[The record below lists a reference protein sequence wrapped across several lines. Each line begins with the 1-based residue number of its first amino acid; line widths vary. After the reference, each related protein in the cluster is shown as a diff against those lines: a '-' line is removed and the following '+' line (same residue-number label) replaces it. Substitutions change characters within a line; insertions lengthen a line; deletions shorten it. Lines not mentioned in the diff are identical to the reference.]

1 MQILFLNKW
10 YPNLDNPN
18 SAIFIRKHAK
28 AVSLFANVISFHISP
43 SKKINKLFKIH
54 KFLDENIDTIIIYY
68 KKTIPVFDIFF
79 YLISILIGIFI
90 LSKNYKKIDLIQVN
104 ITASFMLFIALY
116 FKFFKNVKFIILEH
130 SSFYLRIINKVDKLD
145 IIQKTLLLFIRFFS
159 LFSEGIICVSE
170 SLKNAMQKIGFKNKF
185 YIIPNVVF
193 EENENIKINNYIES
207 NIGSEFQIKVI
218 SVSSLIDKTKNISNL
233 LKGFKIFLNTY
244 KEEFKDNEIIL
255 DIYGDGKDREKLIKL
270 ANELDLLNK
279 NVFFKGDI
287 DNKKLKE
294 LMPSYDFFVMF
305 SKLETFSVATLEA
318 MLCGLPVIATKSG
331 GPEEYLRPE
340 YGILIDKNNINQLV
354 NAFYFMCKNY
364 QNFDKKR
371 ISDFVKENYSY
382 RNISYKFK
390 KLYENI
396 LINK

>member
-1 MQILFLNKW
+1 MLILFLNKW

-28 AVSLFANVISFHISP
+28 AVSLFANVISFHIAP
-43 SKKINKLFKIH
+43 SKKIKKLFKIDN
-54 KFLDENIDTIIIYY
+54 FLDENIDTIIIYY
-68 KKTIPVFDIFF
+68 KKTHPIFDVFF

-104 ITASFMLFIALY
+104 ITSSFMLFIALY
-116 FKFFKNVKFIILEH
+116 FKFFKKIKFIILEH
-130 SSFYLRIINKVDKLD
+130 STFYPRIVNKIDKLD
-145 IIQKTLLLFIRFFS
+145 IIKKILLLFIKWFS

-193 EENENIKINNYIES
+193 EENENIKINNYNS
-207 NIGSEFQIKVI
+207 IKFKYEIKII
-218 SVSSLIDKTKNISNL
+218 SVSNLIDKTKNISNL
-233 LKGFKIFLNTY
+233 LNGFKIFLNTY
-244 KEEFKDNEIIL
+244 KEEFKNNKIIL
-255 DIYGDGKDREKLIKL
+255 DIYGDGKDKEKLIKL

-279 NVFFKGDI
+279 NVFFKGAI

-305 SKLETFSVATLEA
+305 SKVETFSVATLEA

-331 GPEEYLRPE
+331 GPEEYLKPQ
-340 YGILIDKNNINQLV
+340 YGILIDNNNIDQLV

-364 QNFDKKR
+364 QNFDRKR

-382 RNISYKFK
+382 KNISSQFK
-390 KLYENI
+390 KLYESI
-396 LINK
+396 LTRK

>member
-1 MQILFLNKW
+1 MLILFLNKW

-28 AVSLFANVISFHISP
+28 AVSLFANVISFHIAP
-43 SKKINKLFKIH
+43 SKKIKKLFKIDN
-54 KFLDENIDTIIIYY
+54 FLDENIDTIIIYY
-68 KKTIPVFDIFF
+68 KKTLPIFDVFF

-116 FKFFKNVKFIILEH
+116 FKFFKKIKFIILEH
-130 SSFYLRIINKVDKLD
+130 STFYPRIVNKIDKLD
-145 IIQKTLLLFIRFFS
+145 IIKKILLLFIKWFS

-193 EENENIKINNYIES
+193 EENENIKINNYSSIKFK
-207 NIGSEFQIKVI
+207 SEIKII
-218 SVSSLIDKTKNISNL
+218 SVSNLIDKTKNISNL
-233 LKGFKIFLNTY
+233 LNGFKIFLNTY
-244 KEEFKDNEIIL
+244 KEEFKNNKIIL
-255 DIYGDGKDREKLIKL
+255 DIYGDGKDKEKLIKL

-279 NVFFKGDI
+279 NVFFKGAI

-305 SKLETFSVATLEA
+305 SKVETFSVATLEA

-331 GPEEYLRPE
+331 GPEEYLKPQ
-340 YGILIDKNNINQLV
+340 YGILIDNNNIDQLV

-364 QNFDKKR
+364 QSFDRKR

-382 RNISYKFK
+382 KNISFQFK
-390 KLYENI
+390 KLYESI
-396 LINK
+396 LTGR

>member
-1 MQILFLNKW
+1 MLILFLNKW

-28 AVSLFANVISFHISP
+28 AVSLFANVISFHIAP
-43 SKKINKLFKIH
+43 SKKIKKLFKIDN
-54 KFLDENIDTIIIYY
+54 FLDENIDTIIIYY
-68 KKTIPVFDIFF
+68 KKTHPIFDVFF

-116 FKFFKNVKFIILEH
+116 FKFFKKIKFIILEH
-130 SSFYLRIINKVDKLD
+130 SSFYPRIVNKIDKLD
-145 IIQKTLLLFIRFFS
+145 IIKKILLLFIKWFS

-193 EENENIKINNYIES
+193 EENENIKINNYNS
-207 NIGSEFQIKVI
+207 IKFKYEIKII
-218 SVSSLIDKTKNISNL
+218 SVSNLIDKTKNISNL
-233 LKGFKIFLNTY
+233 LNGFKIFLNTY
-244 KEEFKDNEIIL
+244 KEEFKNNEIIL
-255 DIYGDGKDREKLIKL
+255 DIYGDGKDKEKLIKL

-279 NVFFKGDI
+279 NVFFKGAI

-305 SKLETFSVATLEA
+305 SKVETFSVATLEA

-331 GPEEYLRPE
+331 GPEEYLKPQ
-340 YGILIDKNNINQLV
+340 YGILIDNNNIDQLV

-364 QNFDKKR
+364 QSFDRKR

-382 RNISYKFK
+382 KNISFQFK
-390 KLYENI
+390 KLYESI
-396 LINK
+396 LTGR

>member
-1 MQILFLNKW
+1 MLILFLNKW

-28 AVSLFANVISFHISP
+28 AVSLFANVISFHIAP
-43 SKKINKLFKIH
+43 SKKIKKLFKIDN
-54 KFLDENIDTIIIYY
+54 FLDENIDTIIIYY
-68 KKTIPVFDIFF
+68 KKTHPIFDVFF

-116 FKFFKNVKFIILEH
+116 FKFFKKIKFIILEH
-130 SSFYLRIINKVDKLD
+130 STFYPRIVNKIDKLD
-145 IIQKTLLLFIRFFS
+145 IIKKILLLFIKWFS

-193 EENENIKINNYIES
+193 EENENIKINNYNS
-207 NIGSEFQIKVI
+207 IKFKYEIKII
-218 SVSSLIDKTKNISNL
+218 SVSNLIDKTKNISNL
-233 LKGFKIFLNTY
+233 LNGFKIFLNTY
-244 KEEFKDNEIIL
+244 KEEFKNNKIIL
-255 DIYGDGKDREKLIKL
+255 DIYGDGKDKEKLIKL

-279 NVFFKGDI
+279 NVFFKGAI

-305 SKLETFSVATLEA
+305 SKVETFSVSTLEA

-331 GPEEYLRPE
+331 GLEEYLKPQ
-340 YGILIDKNNINQLV
+340 YGILIDNNNIDQLV

-364 QNFDKKR
+364 QNFDRKR

-382 RNISYKFK
+382 KNISSQFK
-390 KLYENI
+390 KLYESI
-396 LINK
+396 LTRK

>member
-1 MQILFLNKW
+1 MLILFLNKW

-28 AVSLFANVISFHISP
+28 AVSLFANVISFHIAP
-43 SKKINKLFKIH
+43 SKKIKKLFKIDN
-54 KFLDENIDTIIIYY
+54 FLDENIDTIIIYY
-68 KKTIPVFDIFF
+68 KKTHPIFDVFF

-116 FKFFKNVKFIILEH
+116 FKFFKKIKFIILEH
-130 SSFYLRIINKVDKLD
+130 STFYPRIVNKIDKLD
-145 IIQKTLLLFIRFFS
+145 IIKKILLLFIKWFS

-193 EENENIKINNYIES
+193 EENENIKINNYNS
-207 NIGSEFQIKVI
+207 IKFKYEIKII
-218 SVSSLIDKTKNISNL
+218 SVSNLIDKTKNISNL
-233 LKGFKIFLNTY
+233 LNGFKIFLNTY
-244 KEEFKDNEIIL
+244 KEEFKNNEIIF
-255 DIYGDGKDREKLIKL
+255 DIYGDGKDKEKLIKL
-270 ANELDLLNK
+270 ANELNLLNK
-279 NVFFKGDI
+279 NVFFKGAI

-305 SKLETFSVATLEA
+305 SKVETFSVATLEA

-331 GPEEYLRPE
+331 GPEEYLKPQ
-340 YGILIDKNNINQLV
+340 YGILIDNNNIDQLV

-364 QNFDKKR
+364 QSFDRKR

-382 RNISYKFK
+382 KNISFQFK
-390 KLYENI
+390 KLYESI
-396 LINK
+396 LTGR

>member
-1 MQILFLNKW
+1 MLILFLNKW

-28 AVSLFANVISFHISP
+28 AVSLFANVISFHIAP
-43 SKKINKLFKIH
+43 SKKIKKLFKIDN
-54 KFLDENIDTIIIYY
+54 FLDENIDTIIIYY
-68 KKTIPVFDIFF
+68 KKTHPIFDVFF

-116 FKFFKNVKFIILEH
+116 FKFFKKIKFIILEH
-130 SSFYLRIINKVDKLD
+130 SSFYPRIVNKIDKLD
-145 IIQKTLLLFIRFFS
+145 IIKKILLLFIKWFS

-193 EENENIKINNYIES
+193 EENENIKINNYNS
-207 NIGSEFQIKVI
+207 IKFKYEIKII
-218 SVSSLIDKTKNISNL
+218 SVSNLIDKTKNISNL
-233 LKGFKIFLNTY
+233 LNGFKIFLNTY
-244 KEEFKDNEIIL
+244 KEEFKNNKIIL
-255 DIYGDGKDREKLIKL
+255 DIYGDGKDKEKLIKL

-279 NVFFKGDI
+279 NVFFKGAI

-305 SKLETFSVATLEA
+305 SKVETFSVATLEA

-331 GPEEYLRPE
+331 GPEEYLKPQ
-340 YGILIDKNNINQLV
+340 YGILIDNNNIDQLV

-364 QNFDKKR
+364 QSFDRKR

-382 RNISYKFK
+382 KNISFQFK
-390 KLYENI
+390 KLYESI
-396 LINK
+396 LTGR

>member
-1 MQILFLNKW
+1 MLILFLNKW

-28 AVSLFANVISFHISP
+28 AVSLFANVISFHIAP
-43 SKKINKLFKIH
+43 SKKIKKLFKIDN
-54 KFLDENIDTIIIYY
+54 FLDENIDTIIIYY
-68 KKTIPVFDIFF
+68 KKTHPIFDVFF

-116 FKFFKNVKFIILEH
+116 FKFFKKIKFIILEH
-130 SSFYLRIINKVDKLD
+130 STFYPRIVNKIDKLD
-145 IIQKTLLLFIRFFS
+145 IIKKILLLFIKWFS

-193 EENENIKINNYIES
+193 EENENIKINNYNS
-207 NIGSEFQIKVI
+207 IKFKYEIKII
-218 SVSSLIDKTKNISNL
+218 SVSNLIDKTKNISNL
-233 LKGFKIFLNTY
+233 LNGFKIFLNTY
-244 KEEFKDNEIIL
+244 KEEFKNNKIIL
-255 DIYGDGKDREKLIKL
+255 DIYGDGKDKEKLIKL

-279 NVFFKGDI
+279 NVFFKGAI

-305 SKLETFSVATLEA
+305 SKVETFSVATLEA

-331 GPEEYLRPE
+331 GLEEYLKPQ
-340 YGILIDKNNINQLV
+340 YGILIDNNNIDQLV

-364 QNFDKKR
+364 QNFDRKR

-382 RNISYKFK
+382 KNISSQFK
-390 KLYENI
+390 KLYESI
-396 LINK
+396 LTRK

>member
-1 MQILFLNKW
+1 MLILFLNKW

-28 AVSLFANVISFHISP
+28 AVSLFANVISFHIAP
-43 SKKINKLFKIH
+43 SKKIKKLFKIDN
-54 KFLDENIDTIIIYY
+54 FLDENIDTIIIYY
-68 KKTIPVFDIFF
+68 KKTHPIFDVFF

-116 FKFFKNVKFIILEH
+116 FKFFKKIKFIILEH
-130 SSFYLRIINKVDKLD
+130 SSFYPRIVNKIDKLD
-145 IIQKTLLLFIRFFS
+145 IIKKILLLFIKWFS

-193 EENENIKINNYIES
+193 EENENIKINNYNS
-207 NIGSEFQIKVI
+207 IKFKYEIKII
-218 SVSSLIDKTKNISNL
+218 SVSNLIDKTKNISNL
-233 LKGFKIFLNTY
+233 LNGFKIFLNTY
-244 KEEFKDNEIIL
+244 KEEFKNNKIIL
-255 DIYGDGKDREKLIKL
+255 DIYGDGKDKEKLIKL

-279 NVFFKGDI
+279 NVFFKGAI

-305 SKLETFSVATLEA
+305 SKVETFSVATLEA

-331 GPEEYLRPE
+331 GLEEYLKPQ
-340 YGILIDKNNINQLV
+340 YGILIDNNNIDQLV

-364 QNFDKKR
+364 QNFDRKR

-382 RNISYKFK
+382 KNISSQFK
-390 KLYENI
+390 KLYESI
-396 LINK
+396 LTRK

>member
-1 MQILFLNKW
+1 MLILFLNKW

-28 AVSLFANVISFHISP
+28 AVSLFANVISFHIAP
-43 SKKINKLFKIH
+43 SKKIKKLFKIDN
-54 KFLDENIDTIIIYY
+54 FLDENIDTIIIYY
-68 KKTIPVFDIFF
+68 KKTHPIFDVFF

-116 FKFFKNVKFIILEH
+116 FKFFKKIKFIILEH
-130 SSFYLRIINKVDKLD
+130 STFYPRIVNKIDKLD
-145 IIQKTLLLFIRFFS
+145 IIKKILLLFIKWFS

-193 EENENIKINNYIES
+193 EENENIKINNYNS
-207 NIGSEFQIKVI
+207 IKFKYEIKII
-218 SVSSLIDKTKNISNL
+218 SVSNLIDKTKNISNL
-233 LKGFKIFLNTY
+233 LNGFKIFLNTY
-244 KEEFKDNEIIL
+244 KEEFKNNEIIL
-255 DIYGDGKDREKLIKL
+255 DIYGDGKDKEKLIKL

-279 NVFFKGDI
+279 NVFFKGAI

-305 SKLETFSVATLEA
+305 SKVETFSVATLEA

-331 GPEEYLRPE
+331 GPEEYLKPQ
-340 YGILIDKNNINQLV
+340 YGILIDNNNIDQLV

-364 QNFDKKR
+364 QSFDRKR

-382 RNISYKFK
+382 KNISFQFK
-390 KLYENI
+390 KLYESI
-396 LINK
+396 LTGR

>member
-1 MQILFLNKW
+1 MLILFLNKW

-28 AVSLFANVISFHISP
+28 AVSLFANVISFHIAP
-43 SKKINKLFKIH
+43 SKKIKKLFKIDN
-54 KFLDENIDTIIIYY
+54 FLDENIDTIIIYY
-68 KKTIPVFDIFF
+68 KKTHPIFDVFF

-116 FKFFKNVKFIILEH
+116 FKFFKKIKFIIFEH
-130 SSFYLRIINKVDKLD
+130 SSFYLRIVHKIDKLD
-145 IIQKTLLLFIRFFS
+145 IIKKILLLFIKWFS

-193 EENENIKINNYIES
+193 EENENIKINNYNSIKFK
-207 NIGSEFQIKVI
+207 SEIKII
-218 SVSSLIDKTKNISNL
+218 SVSNLIDKTKNISNL
-233 LKGFKIFLNTY
+233 LNGFKIFLNTY
-244 KEEFKDNEIIL
+244 KEEFKNNKIIL
-255 DIYGDGKDREKLIKL
+255 DIYGDGKDKEKLIKL
-270 ANELDLLNK
+270 ANELNLLNK
-279 NVFFKGDI
+279 NVFFKGAI

-305 SKLETFSVATLEA
+305 SKVETFSVATLEA

-331 GPEEYLRPE
+331 GPEEYLKPQ
-340 YGILIDKNNINQLV
+340 YGILIDNNNIDQLV

-364 QNFDKKR
+364 QSFDRKR

-382 RNISYKFK
+382 KNISFQFK
-390 KLYENI
+390 KLYESI
-396 LINK
+396 LTGR

>member
-1 MQILFLNKW
+1 MLILFLNKW

-28 AVSLFANVISFHISP
+28 AVSLFANVISFHIAP
-43 SKKINKLFKIH
+43 SKKIKKLFKIDN
-54 KFLDENIDTIIIYY
+54 FLDENIDTIIIYY
-68 KKTIPVFDIFF
+68 KKTLPIFDVFF

-130 SSFYLRIINKVDKLD
+130 STFYLRIINKVDKLD

-193 EENENIKINNYIES
+193 EENENIKINNYNS
-207 NIGSEFQIKVI
+207 IKFKYEIKII
-218 SVSSLIDKTKNISNL
+218 SVSNLIDKTKNISNL
-233 LKGFKIFLNTY
+233 LNGFKIFLNTY
-244 KEEFKDNEIIL
+244 KEEFKNNEIIF
-255 DIYGDGKDREKLIKL
+255 DIYGDGKDKEKLIKL
-270 ANELDLLNK
+270 ANELNLLNK
-279 NVFFKGDI
+279 NVFFKGAI

-305 SKLETFSVATLEA
+305 SKVETFSVATLEA

-331 GPEEYLRPE
+331 GPEEYLKPQ
-340 YGILIDKNNINQLV
+340 YGILIDNNNIDQLV

-364 QNFDKKR
+364 QSFDRKR
-371 ISDFVKENYSY
+371 ISNFVKENYSY
-382 RNISYKFK
+382 KNISFQFK
-390 KLYENI
+390 KLYESI
-396 LINK
+396 LTGR